1 MRYSGA
7 ARYYARLILE
17 EKPMSYAPASLPPN
31 MFKAALRNG
40 QRQIGLWSGLCSNIA
55 AEIIA
60 GAGFD
65 WIVIDTEHA
74 PNEVPGLLSQ
84 LQAMSKGTAEPVVR
98 CFWNDPVQ
106 IKRILDVGARSL
118 LVPFVQ
124 NAEEARRAVAATRYP
139 PLGIRGVSVAP
150 RANLYGRVAD
160 YHRMAHESACVLVQ
174 VETRAA
180 LGEIESIASVEGV
193 DGIFIGPSD
202 LAADFGH
209 LANPRHPEVQ
219 MAIADGCAR
228 IRGAGVAA
236 GIPTSEFSRAALKN
250 WRRNSRNGAS
260 VLPNQ
265 FWLRRW
271 IRPMKIA
278 AIWDSN
284 RAYQVPTFGCVI
296 IDAAQRRAFSG
307 RPRPSRERRR

>member
-1 MRYSGA
+1 
-7 ARYYARLILE
+7 
-17 EKPMSYAPASLPPN
+17 
-31 MFKAALRNG
+31 MFKTALRDG
-40 QRQIGLWSGLCSNIA
+40 QRQIGLWSGLCSNIVS
-55 AEIIA
+55 EIIG

-74 PNEVPGLLSQ
+74 PNEVPGLLVQ

-98 CFWNDPVQ
+98 CAWNDAVL

-124 NAEEARRAVAATRYP
+124 TAEEARRAVAATRYP
-139 PLGIRGVSVAP
+139 PRGIRGVSVAP

-160 YHRMAHESACVLVQ
+160 YHGLAHLTTCVLVQ

-180 LGEIESIASVEGV
+180 LGEIERIAAVEGI

-219 MAIADGCAR
+219 GAIADGCAR
-228 IRGAGVAA
+228 IRAAGVAA
-236 GIPTSEFSRAALKN
+236 GILTGDPEEAARYFDLGFTFVAVGSDVGILARGAEDLAAKCKQRAACMAPAVTAAPVDIAVEK
-250 WRRNSRNGAS
+250 SKKGIG
-260 VLPNQ
+260 VL
-265 FWLRRW
+265 R
-271 IRPMKIA
+271 
-278 AIWDSN
+278 
-284 RAYQVPTFGCVI
+284 
-296 IDAAQRRAFSG
+296 
-307 RPRPSRERRR
+307 